1 MGWTAIA
8 NSLAGL
14 ATVQHAVLTVG
25 GTFEVA
31 PGTQYPSNVVSGLAE
46 FINPDLCFE
55 VPVPYPASFGP
66 LSGATAPSY
75 DQSIADAEAFI
86 TSWIQANPT
95 QTFALAGYSQGAE
108 ATSRVAIQLMGGTLE
123 QFLPNF
129 IGGYTFGN
137 PCRMAGAVAP
147 GIGNPGPD
155 WRGISSLNMTELPT
169 INGQVVWADYIHSTA
184 NGDPANDM
192 YGMVPVSQVGTI
204 MTDVYTAA
212 VETQLN
218 DITMFTSQIVS
229 ALEQLVQDSGILG
242 GLDGGLA
249 GLLLE
254 GAGAAIA
261 FLIDIVGGGNINA
274 TGVNADV
281 EAAVLGLQFLAAP
294 GGSTGPHISYLGE
307 LPGYSNLV
315 ADAVNFLYDIATLT
329 PARA

>member
-1 MGWTAIA
+1 MGWTALA
-8 NSLAGL
+8 NSLDGV
-14 ATVQHAVLTVG
+14 ATIQHAVLTVG
-25 GTFEVA
+25 GTFESA
-31 PGTQYPSNVVSGLAE
+31 PGTQYPSNVVNGLAE

-95 QTFALAGYSQGAE
+95 RTFALAGYSQGAE
-108 ATSRVAIQLMGGTLE
+108 AVSRIAIQLMGGTLE

-147 GIGNPGPD
+147 GIGNPGPQ

-212 VETQLN
+212 TETQLN
-218 DITMFTSQIVS
+218 DITAFTIQIVS
-229 ALEQLVQDSGILG
+229 ALEQLVSDSGILG

-249 GLLLE
+249 GLLGEGLE
-254 GAGAAIA
+254 AAIG
-261 FLIDIVGGGNINA
+261 FLVDIVGGGNINA

-315 ADAVNFLYDIATLT
+315 ADAVNFLHTIATLT